1 MQRADEF
8 LIDIGDCGCEWE
20 EVATNSD
27 QLSSPSRRWI
37 SSAPV
42 VPSST
47 GGHRP
52 AGVAFTRLVCLG
64 PRRRN
69 GIPRRCLVGSR
80 YQTNGTLQAPL
91 IPQADL
97 QNEFYM
103 VVSAPSGN
111 RCGFH
116 RGRIVS
122 PGNSYVWICHVV
134 FTRGVFVIGCMS
146 SKRVLNTSINPE
158 CWVLKELY
166 LNFEV
171 FGINYILSS
180 V

>member
-1 MQRADEF
+1 MSNCSEPTSSLSILAIVAASGKRLLLTPTNYRARAGGE
-8 LIDIGDCGCEWE
+8 
-20 EVATNSD
+20 
-27 QLSSPSRRWI
+27 SRRLPSCQAPRAATDRRASLSRALSASARDGEMESLGDV
-37 SSAPV
+37 SSA
-42 VPSST
+42 
-47 GGHRP
+47 
-52 AGVAFTRLVCLG
+52 
-64 PRRRN
+64 
-69 GIPRRCLVGSR
+69 SR

-158 CWVLKELY
+158 C
-166 LNFEV
+166 
-171 FGINYILSS
+171 
-180 V
+180 